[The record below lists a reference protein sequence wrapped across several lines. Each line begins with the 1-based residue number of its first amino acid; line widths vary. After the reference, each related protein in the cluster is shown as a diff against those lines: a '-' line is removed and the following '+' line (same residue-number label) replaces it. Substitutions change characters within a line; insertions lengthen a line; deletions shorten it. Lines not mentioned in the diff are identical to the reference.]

1 MSKKLYLEPEM
12 DVIEIKYS
20 GVLCASDP
28 ISDDG
33 KTETGEDG
41 DEDDF

>member
-1 MSKKLYLEPEM
+1 MYLEPEM

-28 ISDDG
+28 IADDG
-33 KTETGEDG
+33 KTETSEGGE
-41 DEDDF
+41 EDDF